1 MLILQGK
8 DIYLAK
14 LERKDCRVLFQ
25 NAEYDFLHPTEA
37 LNLGASDEGA
47 DAWFEEIQRLH
58 GQNIRVGIFLNDG
71 TVIGD
76 VALQNISHVHRSAD
90 VGMGMA
96 KLEHRGKGYGKQAL
110 SLLLQ
115 YGFCYLGLERISAR
129 TLDVNIGAQKALEH
143 LGFHLEGTERQAIY
157 FNGERHDRLLY
168 AILKDEYSNPANEY
182 MERKPEA
189 QMILPTKTLT
199 TQRLLL
205 RPFVPEDAAGLYRNW
220 ASDTEA
226 TCYMGWDTYTS
237 MEDADARM
245 RYLQD
250 QYARQSACEWAIV
263 LRESGEL
270 IGSLGAYPS
279 WDTAKSVEAGYIIG
293 KRWWHQGLVP
303 EAFSAAIRYLFTET
317 EVLRIWAWHDSRNP
331 NSGAVMRKCGMTC
344 EGTMRQAG
352 TTNAGICDMVIYS
365 ILRSDIVNATLI

>member
-1 MLILQGK
+1 MKLTTKTIETERLILRKFHLDDAEDTYRNYCGDPLVTKYLTWTTYTGPQEAVDRMHFMQEQYQKGQAWDWAIELKELGQVIGSIGPVKKRDDIDMVHIGYCIGSRWWHQG
-8 DIYLAK
+8 IM
-14 LERKDCRVLFQ
+14 
-25 NAEYDFLHPTEA
+25 TEA
-37 LNLGASDEGA
+37 FSAVIDYLFSECGVNRIEALHDPNNPHSGAVM
-47 DAWFEEIQRLH
+47 R
-58 GQNIRVGIFLNDG
+58 
-71 TVIGD
+71 
-76 VALQNISHVHRSAD
+76 
-90 VGMGMA
+90 
-96 KLEHRGKGYGKQAL
+96 K
-110 SLLLQ
+110 
-115 YGFCYLGLERISAR
+115 CGLRY
-129 TLDVNIGAQKALEH
+129 
-143 LGFHLEGTERQAIY
+143 EGTMRQADH
-157 FNGERHDRLLY
+157 NNQGVCDANLY
-168 AILKDEYSNPANEY
+168 AIIKEDWENPQREQH
-182 MERKPEA
+182 MR
-189 QMILPTKTLT
+189 LPMKTLT
-199 TQRLLL
+199 TERLLL
-205 RPFVPEDAAGLYRNW
+205 RTFVPEDAAGLYHNW
-220 ASDTEA
+220 ASDTE
-226 TCYMGWDTYTS
+226 TTRYMGWDTYTS

-279 WDTAKSVEAGYIIG
+279 WDAAKSVEAGYIIG

-352 TTNAGICDMVIYS
+352 STNAGICDMVIYS